1 MEQIKGLDKDLIKDT
16 HLWRLALRIDENK
29 MHVVLFCS
37 IEDNSLI
44 YREIPLD
51 SAAQSHQKA
60 IEEAIYDNPLLL
72 SDFQRVDCVIETDKF
87 TVIPSEIDD
96 ADVKEK
102 IFNTTFPSFDGVMIE
117 NKLSEL
123 NATLLMG
130 LNAELTNFIRRT
142 FNNPNILH
150 HLTPLCIYFNRK
162 NKMGNA
168 GKMYAHIHNNQLD
181 LLSFGKDTLRLA
193 NSYAFRDPMDAVYYI
208 LACAEASSN
217 LGRYDSIRYGY
228 RTESYNGIHDMM
240 CKTRSEGFGKE
251 VQKRILLGTYVLSSG
266 YYDAYYKKAQNMRGT
281 IVKAFKD
288 VFEKYDC
295 ILAPTVPMT
304 AFEKGFT
311 SQDSV
316 QTYLTDICTVPVNIA
331 GLPGVSIP
339 CGSSADGMPIGMQ
352 IIGDSFCE
360 AKILNVAY
368 KFEQATSLYKQAE
381 MGVVD

>member
-208 LACAEASSN
+208 LACRKMLN
-217 LGRYDSIRYGY
+217 LDPGSD
-228 RTESYNGIHDMM
+228 EM
-240 CKTRSEGFGKE
+240 
-251 VQKRILLGTYVLSSG
+251 L
-266 YYDAYYKKAQNMRGT
+266 
-281 IVKAFKD
+281 
-288 VFEKYDC
+288 
-295 ILAPTVPMT
+295 
-304 AFEKGFT
+304 
-311 SQDSV
+311 
-316 QTYLTDICTVPVNIA
+316 IA
-331 GLPGVSIP
+331 GDNSVREAITPTLREYLAYVMPVIFPSSMFKAGKDALNAPFDLIVLPL
-339 CGSSADGMPIGMQ
+339 
-352 IIGDSFCE
+352 CE
-360 AKILNVAY
+360 
-368 KFEQATSLYKQAE
+368 
-381 MGVVD
+381 